1 MIASIRTATC
11 LAAAGQR
18 DQRETVSHLQVSPVH
33 LTLPLNSSS
42 SFWIR
47 TLLFT
52 FTYTYFCYIYIFWF
66 IPYSFTALKIIFD
79 VVPALQNVA
88 RFILVNTGWFKLRY
102 NKNFEMLKINESQR
116 EKWLRKGGL
125 VTEND

>member
-1 MIASIRTATC
+1 
-11 LAAAGQR
+11 
-18 DQRETVSHLQVSPVH
+18 VH

-66 IPYSFTALKIIFD
+66 IPYFFTALKIIFD

-88 RFILVNTGWFKLRY
+88 RFILVNTVWFKLRY

-125 VTEND
+125 VTENDLKMLLLAKKR